1 MTPYQ
6 NQNGHNRVIHVAYTR
21 RGVSKSKKNYPAHK
35 REFLI
40 GRSQRNSRT
49 SLWVSF
55 CIDHNALAYKL
66 NFARP
71 YGTGHRWVTA
81 MSTFQF
87 PLSKI
92 KGAYALSR
100 LPQTLSAESV
110 LAVRGF
116 DQGHLLM
123 ESLSVQSSSCCRTQR
138 CASFLEP
145 SCYDLID

>member
-6 NQNGHNRVIHVAYTR
+6 NQNGHNRVIHVAHAS

-49 SLWVSF
+49 SLWVEQF
-55 CIDHNALAYKL
+55 LYTDHNALAYKL

-71 YGTGHRWVTA
+71 DATGHRWVTA

-87 PLSKI
+87 SI
-92 KGAYALSR
+92 
-100 LPQTLSAESV
+100 
-110 LAVRGF
+110 
-116 DQGHLLM
+116 M
-123 ESLSVQSSSCCRTQR
+123 
-138 CASFLEP
+138 
-145 SCYDLID
+145 